1 MRKAPPRQEDNGGL
15 PEKPKPIGDFVP
27 HTAWPKPPSGPPPIS
42 NPVKASEKITHRLS
56 NTMSAPPR
64 PTSPTKVLM
73 LGDDSGENRGV
84 PNSTLLIKYA
94 ADKQQGELTI
104 LLKQGEDP
112 NVKAAVPWQ
121 QFETTPLFEACV
133 NGYARIVRILIEHGA
148 KLDEIVG
155 PGYTCV
161 YNAALNGHG
170 KVVSMLIDAGADPG
184 INTEAGMSP
193 LYAAA
198 QGGHGD
204 CLVDILGSPL
214 MTKALMNYA
223 GNGNGA
229 TALTVAAQNGHF
241 ACVREL
247 IQAGVEVNPKLST
260 CGSTP
265 LHVAIFIAQ
274 RDNDKPHR
282 NITEILLHNGA
293 DVHAKNN
300 EGLTAIDLAKDDN
313 SLIRLVE
320 DEKEARSKGGFWR

>member
-1 MRKAPPRQEDNGGL
+1 
-15 PEKPKPIGDFVP
+15 
-27 HTAWPKPPSGPPPIS
+27 
-42 NPVKASEKITHRLS
+42 
-56 NTMSAPPR
+56 
-64 PTSPTKVLM
+64 
-73 LGDDSGENRGV
+73 
-84 PNSTLLIKYA
+84 
-94 ADKQQGELTI
+94 
-104 LLKQGEDP
+104 
-112 NVKAAVPWQ
+112 
-121 QFETTPLFEACV
+121 
-133 NGYARIVRILIEHGA
+133 
-148 KLDEIVG
+148 
-155 PGYTCV
+155 
-161 YNAALNGHG
+161 
-170 KVVSMLIDAGADPG
+170 
-184 INTEAGMSP
+184 MSP

-282 NITEILLHNGA
+282 DITEILLHNGA